1 MIYLKIWSN
10 LLSLLT
16 IISDS
21 NFVRSKVAMS
31 ARYGRI
37 RAFAKSLAPLVLTM
51 ILMPSIN
58 AQEPIADFSQ
68 NNVPMEEVVVEGQLP
83 EIDDMNRFEVV
94 HYYNANARGG
104 ALYKMRRYDDAK
116 PFLEVGAQLGFKMS
130 QARLG
135 AIYAYGL
142 GTTERDAVKGI
153 TWIGVAAEHRTDPT
167 IRKQYTDLLKQV
179 PESAIPRIQE
189 LVSEG
194 RAKYGSSATGTKCQ
208 MIRSAGSHMSW
219 LECEVKDV
227 YRFRSAADKYN
238 LCLIQ
243 GIESIQSEASG
254 GETGIG
260 AIPVTPCI

>member
-1 MIYLKIWSN
+1 MSTKPSFLILKMRSCDVVN
-10 LLSLLT
+10 CTSVNFFSLRGCLGLLFFWATFSPQ
-16 IISDS
+16 
-21 NFVRSKVAMS
+21 V
-31 ARYGRI
+31 
-37 RAFAKSLAPLVLTM
+37 FA
-51 ILMPSIN
+51 
-58 AQEPIADFSQ
+58 QQPIGDFSSSSL
-68 NNVPMEEVVVEGQLP
+68 PMEEVVVEGQLP
-83 EIDDMNRFEVV
+83 DIDDMNAFEVV

-153 TWIGVAAEHRTDPT
+153 TWIGVAAEPKTDPT
-167 IRKQYTDLLKQV
+167 IRKEYTDLLKQI
-179 PESAIPRIQE
+179 PESAIPRVQE
-189 LVSEG
+189 LVADG

-219 LECEVKDV
+219 LECEVKDL
-227 YRFRSAADKYN
+227 YRFRSAADKYD

-243 GIESIQSEASG
+243 GIEGLQSEGSG
-254 GETGIG
+254 GEMGI
-260 AIPVTPCI
+260 APISVTPCM